1 MKKTLIVLLGATG
14 VGKTAFSLPMAEILG
29 SPIISADSR
38 QIFREIPIGTAAPT
52 EEEQAR
58 VRHYFVGTKSV
69 TENYNAGE
77 YEADAIELI
86 NRLFLT
92 HDTLLLTGG
101 SMLYI
106 DAVCKGLDDIP
117 HVSNETRRN
126 VELLLQTKGLSFL
139 QAELERLDPVY
150 YQQVDLQNPQRVA
163 HAVEVC
169 LESGRPYSSFR
180 KGFAYRRK
188 ERPFG
193 ILKAGL
199 QRDRNKLYQRINNR
213 VDCMLE
219 QGLQEEAKKVYP
231 WRQQN
236 SLNTVGYKEL
246 FSCFDGDLSLDD
258 AINLIKQNSR
268 HYAKRQ
274 MTWFRRDKDIHW
286 FDAETA
292 QPEDIISL
300 L

>member
-1 MKKTLIVLLGATG
+1 MEKTLIVLLGATG
-14 VGKTAFSLPMAEILG
+14 VGKTAFSLPMAEMLE

-38 QIFREIPIGTAAPT
+38 QVFREIPIGTAAPT
-52 EEEQAR
+52 GEEQKR

-77 YEADAIELI
+77 YEADAIGLI
-86 NRLFLT
+86 NHLFLT

-117 HVSNETRRN
+117 HVSEETRRF
-126 VELLLQTKGLSFL
+126 VGDILQTKGLGFL
-139 QAELERLDPVY
+139 QEELLRLDPVY
-150 YQQVDLQNPQRVA
+150 YQQADLQNPQRVA

-169 LESGRPYSSFR
+169 LESGKPYSSFR
-180 KGFAYRRK
+180 KGFTHRQE
-188 ERPFG
+188 ERPFH

-199 QRDRNKLYQRINNR
+199 QRDREKLYQRINQR

-219 QGLQEEAKKVYP
+219 QGLLKEAERVYP
-231 WRQQN
+231 WRHQN

-246 FSCFDGDLSLDD
+246 FRYFDGEIPLDET
-258 AINLIKQNSR
+258 INLIKQNSR

-286 FDAETA
+286 FNAETA

>member
-1 MKKTLIVLLGATG
+1 MEKTLIVLLGATG

-29 SPIISADSR
+29 TPIISADSR
-38 QIFREIPIGTAAPT
+38 QVFREIPIGTAAPT
-52 EEEQAR
+52 EKEQKR

-69 TENYNAGE
+69 AGNYNAGE
-77 YEADAIELI
+77 YEADAIGLI
-86 NRLFLT
+86 NNLFLT

-117 HVSNETRRN
+117 HVSEETRRS
-126 VELLLQTKGLSFL
+126 VGGILQTKGLGFL
-139 QAELERLDPVY
+139 QAELQRLDPAY
-150 YQQVDLQNPQRVA
+150 YQQADLQNPQRVA
-163 HAVEVC
+163 HAIEVC
-169 LESGRPYSSFR
+169 LESGKPYSSFR
-180 KGFAYRRK
+180 KGFTHHQE
-188 ERPFG
+188 ERPFR

-199 QRDRNKLYQRINNR
+199 QRDREKLYQRINQR
-213 VDCMLE
+213 VDNMLE
-219 QGLQEEAKKVYP
+219 QGLLKEAERVYP
-231 WRQQN
+231 WRHKN

-246 FSCFDGDLSLDD
+246 FRYFDGDMLLDET
-258 AINLIKQNSR
+258 INLIKQNSR

-286 FDAETA
+286 FNAETT